1 MNKSLFLFSCLLL
14 ALVIINTGCDT
25 EPVTLATSDDGVKI
39 NFSNQGEG
47 EPAILLVHG
56 WTNNNTIWDLQIP
69 VLAEKY
75 QVIAVD
81 LAGHGKSGNEREKW
95 TMSAFGQD
103 IAAVVEAAKLK
114 DVILVGFSMG
124 GPAILEAAKLIPDQL
139 SGLILVETIKNPE
152 AQIPP
157 HIAHYVDSVY
167 MDLIQHPSIEKLMQ
181 LGFFIHNPEASME
194 KVKSMVSRDQ
204 TGWNECLTE
213 NLRWSNEDCV
223 ESLKSLSVPLI
234 SINAD
239 YAPTAEEIFKKYV
252 DSYDA
257 KYISGSGHVVM
268 WDATEKLNELML
280 ESIAEIILEIYPYS
294 QTAK

>member
-1 MNKSLFLFSCLLL
+1 MKKSCYLLFSFLLSL
-14 ALVIINTGCDT
+14 LIINTGCDN
-25 EPVTLATSDDGVKI
+25 EPVTQATSPDGIEI

-47 EPAILLVHG
+47 DPTILLVHG
-56 WTNNNTIWDLQIP
+56 WTNDNTIWDLQTP

-81 LAGHGKSGNEREKW
+81 LAGHGKSGNDRDAW

-124 GPAILEAAKLIPDQL
+124 GPAVLEAAKLIPDQL
-139 SGLILVETIKNPE
+139 SGLILVETIKDPE
-152 AQIPP
+152 AQVPP
-157 HIAHYVDSVY
+157 QVAAYVDSVF
-167 MDLIQHPSIEKLMQ
+167 MDLIKNPSVEKLMQ
-181 LGFFIHNPEASME
+181 NGFVVNDPQGSFE
-194 KVKSMVSRDQ
+194 KVKTMIDRDQ

-213 NLRWSNEDCV
+213 NMRWSNEDCV
-223 ESLKSLSVPLI
+223 EALKSLDVPLI

-239 YAPTAEEIFKKYV
+239 YAPTAEETFKKYLQ
-252 DSYDA
+252 SYDA

-268 WDATEKLNELML
+268 WDATDELNRFLL
-280 ESIAEIILEIYPYS
+280 ESIEQIIS
-294 QTAK
+294 MD